1 MGDTYEANFGKDL
14 VFQLKFESIKEEE
27 PEWETDGVMEFA
39 GVAGH
44 SQGISEQERIT
55 VTPLR
60 PAVFMI
66 TWQDGSGNTFVQVAD
81 FEQES
86 VYLNLTLPDNLE
98 ETNTK
103 LIYLEGSLTRVTND
117 ELRVTNE
124 DGGGHRASQP

>member
-1 MGDTYEANFGKDL
+1 MGETYVANFGQDL

-27 PEWETDGVMEFA
+27 PQWETDGVMGFA

-44 SQGISEQERIT
+44 NQGISERERIT

-66 TWQDGSGNTFVQVAD
+66 TWQDGTGNTYVQVAD

-103 LIYLEGSLTRVTND
+103 LIYLEGSLTRVLSD
-117 ELRVTNE
+117 ESRVLSE
-124 DGGGHRASQP
+124 DGDAKDD